1 MRKGY
6 LAIFLV
12 LMMAIGVASSAQA
25 YDNMAE
31 PSAAVVIPFVVANT
45 TSGRDQWFSAR
56 RRYGYRPC
64 QFA

>member
-31 PSAAVVIPFVVANT
+31 PSASLLVPFVVANT
-45 TSGRDQWFSAR
+45 STEEINGFLPGGSLSNYPDIR
-56 RRYGYRPC
+56 
-64 QFA
+64 